1 MTKPIPPLDLM
12 WFIMETQASPT
23 HVGALLLFEKPKG
36 RPEVVREI
44 VAAYRA
50 QEPTEPFNFVPELAS
65 AGRPHFR
72 EVESYDPYY
81 HVQHIALPT
90 GASYDDLLRLVAD
103 LHEPMLDR
111 HRPLFRD
118 WFIDGV
124 PGDQFAF
131 YTKVHH
137 AIIDGVSGTRR
148 LYASLSTKAGR
159 GVPKAAFAAEQPVRR
174 ARAPQAVVDRLAE
187 LGVSATKRTLAF
199 RDVSIGALKKGLA
212 ALLGEDP
219 GGSQPFT
226 ARHAPT
232 NDPLQM
238 SRSLATLSL
247 PLDEMRAVGKHFGA
261 TLNDL
266 AVTVVDAGTHRYFRA
281 TGRSFPH
288 RLVAMVPMSL
298 RDEGDTEGATKASA
312 MFVHL
317 GEHDA
322 AVVERI
328 DQVVAAMATAKEE
341 LRSMTKDAAMVY
353 AVATLGVAELR
364 SAPLVDRVTSPLA
377 NLVISNVPGAR
388 ERMYLNGAPLVG
400 TFPVSAIAASVGL
413 NATLT
418 SYHDRMDFGFV
429 GCGATMHDL
438 PTLAGHVRAAYEELR
453 ATASRSDARS
463 KGRRP
468 AKQAKRPGPRRARS

>member
-12 WFIMETQASPT
+12 WFVMESQASPT

-65 AGRPHFR
+65 PGRPHFR
-72 EVESYDPYY
+72 EAENYDPYY
-81 HVQHIALPT
+81 HVQHVALPA
-90 GASYDDLLRLVAD
+90 GANYDDLLRLVAD

-111 HRPLFRD
+111 NRPLFRD
-118 WFIDGV
+118 WFIDNV
-124 PGDQFAF
+124 PDNRFAF

-148 LYASLSTKAGR
+148 LYASLSTKAAH
-159 GVPKAAFAAEQPVRR
+159 GVPPAAFAGEQPMKR
-174 ARAPQAVVDRLAE
+174 ARPPQAVVDRLAE
-187 LGVSATKRTLAF
+187 FGMTATRQTLAF

-212 ALLGEDP
+212 ALLGDDP

-226 ARHAPT
+226 ARNAPT
-232 NDPLQM
+232 NEPLQM

-247 PLDEMRAVGKHFGA
+247 PLDEMRAIGKHFGA

-266 AVTVVDAGTHRYFRA
+266 AVTVVDAGMHRYFGD
-281 TGRSFPH
+281 TGRPFPH

-298 RDEGDTEGATKASA
+298 REEGDTEGATKASA

-322 AVVERI
+322 TVVERV

-364 SAPLVDRVTSPLA
+364 SAPLVDRVTPPLA
-377 NLVISNVPGAR
+377 NVVISNVPGAR

-429 GCGATMHDL
+429 GCGTTMYDL
-438 PTLAGHVRAAYEELR
+438 PMLAGHVRAAYDELVAIAGR
-453 ATASRSDARS
+453 SRQQ
-463 KGRRP
+463 KRRT
-468 AKQAKRPGPRRARS
+468 QAKKAKRAKPKRTRG